1 MRVVGGLNSSPPKQ
15 RQPENEINPFQAAL
29 NISTKRVMGIEPTS
43 VAWEANV
50 LPLDDTREVAHYT
63 AHQGLLTINIR
74 RLVRP
79 KN

>member
-1 MRVVGGLNSSPPKQ
+1 MQ
-15 RQPENEINPFQAAL
+15 
-29 NISTKRVMGIEPTS
+29 TKRVMGIEPTS

-63 AHQGLLTINIR
+63 AHQGRLTINIR

>member
-1 MRVVGGLNSSPPKQ
+1 
-15 RQPENEINPFQAAL
+15 
-29 NISTKRVMGIEPTS
+29 MGIEPTS

-63 AHQGLLTINIR
+63 VSQGLLTINIWQ
-74 RLVRP
+74 LVRP